1 MKKTLTKEQK
11 INEFIGKALQMI
23 LSKRASKT
31 FANLQKQDPKLSKL
45 IDDMDARAKKIQDYV
60 NKKGY

>member
-23 LSKRASKT
+23 LSKKASKT
-31 FANLQKQDPKLSKL
+31 LSNLQKNDRGVQKALSDFEKNAQEL
-45 IDDMDARAKKIQDYV
+45 KDLLGQ
-60 NKKGY
+60 